1 MAPTQ
6 NGMTSMSDKR
16 MTIMSDKMDDDYG
29 ATRNSNNITNGSTH
43 MQQSKSSEVG
53 ERVWLTT

>member
-29 ATRNSNNITNGSTH
+29 ATRNSNNITNGYTH
-43 MQQSKSSEVG
+43 M
-53 ERVWLTT
+53 